1 MQTQVIFQ
9 ENECP
14 SVKTFSEA
22 QTPCNAQPEPK
33 PFAKAGNDQNIS
45 QQVTRENSMLQDEDS
60 SQYSEEES
68 RIQDDDQ
75 FFVEKISNDGEE
87 KDCCF
92 QSKTHD
98 QVRLSYINKLVNLKV
113 MNLKPKKKSQNIFV
127 FDWDDTLFCTTSL
140 GNAPLNK
147 IPSKC
152 QAILNKLDN
161 SASTLLAKAANAGE
175 TFIITNSDK
184 GWVEQSARFILPKTL
199 KEITRKNI
207 QVISARNLY
216 SELYPNDMYRWKME
230 AFLSLKSK
238 FEGDVMTNLVVIG
251 DADIEMQ
258 AANALGKEFT
268 HSIVKTVKLK
278 ECPKVNEL
286 LKQQQIVLDLF
297 DEIFMSCKGM
307 TVKLGKSSS
316 S

>member
-1 MQTQVIFQ
+1 MQTQLIIQ
-9 ENECP
+9 QNECP
-14 SVKTFSEA
+14 SVKNFGEA

-33 PFAKAGNDQNIS
+33 PFSKEGKGKDIS

-68 RIQDDDQ
+68 RIQDDDH
-75 FFVEKISNDGEE
+75 FFVEKTSNDGEDNHCRFE
-87 KDCCF
+87 
-92 QSKTHD
+92 SKTHD
-98 QVRLSYINKLVNLKV
+98 QMRLSYINKLVNMKV

-152 QAILNKLDN
+152 QTLLNKLDN
-161 SASTLLAKAANAGE
+161 SASSLLAKAANAGE

-184 GWVEQSARFILPKTL
+184 GWVEQSAKFVLPKTL
-199 KEITRKNI
+199 REITRKNI

-278 ECPKVNEL
+278 ECPKVDEL
-286 LKQQQIVLDLF
+286 LKQQQLVINLF
-297 DEIFMSCKGM
+297 DEIFMSCKAM
-307 TVKLGKSSS
+307 TIKLGKSSS
-316 S
+316 A